1 MFDWRLFRTSRDHP
15 DEATLLA
22 GAVSADPTVA
32 RHIAD
37 CPACAA
43 RVEAA
48 ETAWKAVREAAA
60 AEADA
65 AFTDVRLARQHA
77 AVMRRLD
84 PSAHPARVLTFP
96 STVHL
101 VAPGHRVA
109 MRWAAV
115 AAVAGLLLGVSVGRV
130 LDRWPYRAPVPAT
143 HVATTVPEAA
153 EQRAA
158 AGGAT
163 EMVGEEAFLA
173 AISAAPLTP
182 SIEPLHALDAMTPRT
197 AETSPPR

>member
-1 MFDWRLFRTSRDHP
+1 MFDWRLFRTAHDHP
-15 DEATLLA
+15 DEAALLA
-22 GAVSADPTVA
+22 GAVSADPTVV

-48 ETAWKAVREAAA
+48 EGVWKDVREAAA

-65 AFTDVRLARQHA
+65 AFTDGRLARQHA
-77 AVMRRLD
+77 SVMRRLD

-96 STVHL
+96 STVRL
-101 VAPGHRVA
+101 VAPRHRVA
-109 MRWAAV
+109 VRWAAA
-115 AAVAGLLLGVSVGRV
+115 AAVAGLLLGVSAGRV
-130 LDRWPYRAPVPAT
+130 LDRWPYRAPAPAS
-143 HVATTVPEAA
+143 HIVTTVPGAV

-158 AGGAT
+158 AGGTT
-163 EMVGEEAFLA
+163 EVVGEEAFLA
-173 AISAAPLTP
+173 AISTAPLTP
-182 SIEPLHALDAMTPRT
+182 SIEPLHALDAMTPRA